1 MRNRVLAF
9 LIALL
14 LCLGFTPARQS
25 ACAQQPTVPQPPS
38 DASKLLEALDKDGA
52 VTLANSGVVVS
63 KYDYVFAGDSVEAIA
78 IRPVADG
85 RYPGLVLIPGF
96 SRSAR
101 DYLPLGVRF
110 AKEGFACLA
119 ITQRGFGRSTGAPDF
134 VGPKTIAGLEAG
146 LRKFRGEAYVDSTRM
161 GLFGYSRGAMAASLL
176 AVRAKPGELRA
187 AVFAAGIYDFKKAYD
202 EIKSDIIRENM
213 RAEAGLSDAAVEE
226 RTSLSKMANLPCP
239 VLILHGEQDENA
251 PVSQA
256 YRLRDKLTE
265 LKKDF
270 ELKTF
275 PERDHNIGMK
285 ELLDNSLEFFKRRLM
300 PEASKS

>member
-1 MRNRVLAF
+1 MRNRVLAS

-14 LCLGFTPARQS
+14 LCLGFTPALHS
-25 ACAQQPTVPQPPS
+25 ACAQQPAVPQPPS
-38 DASKLLEALDKDGA
+38 DASKLLEALDKDGT

-63 KYDYVFAGDSVEAIA
+63 KYDYTFAGDSVEAIA

-134 VGPKTIAGLEAG
+134 VGPQTIAGLEAG
-146 LRKFRGEAYVDSTRM
+146 LRKFRGEAYVDSARM

-176 AVRAKPGELRA
+176 
-187 AVFAAGIYDFKKAYD
+187 
-202 EIKSDIIRENM
+202 
-213 RAEAGLSDAAVEE
+213 E
-226 RTSLSKMANLPCP
+226 RGRS
-239 VLILHGEQDENA
+239 
-251 PVSQA
+251 
-256 YRLRDKLTE
+256 
-265 LKKDF
+265 
-270 ELKTF
+270 
-275 PERDHNIGMK
+275 PEGRSYG
-285 ELLDNSLEFFKRRLM
+285 
-300 PEASKS
+300 